1 MGLLFTPR
9 NRERLLVGQLLS
21 QKRPQSGRRGHWLV
35 GGVEEGKGSMRG
47 RRQSC
52 ADHISFFAATL
63 HPAGACSEAQTGLLE
78 EQCLLLPD
86 SAHLPSICWDC
97 HSSDPVT
104 VFC

>member
-21 QKRPQSGRRGHWLV
+21 QKRPQSGRRSHWLV
-35 GGVEEGKGSMRG
+35 GGAEKGKGSMRG
-47 RRQSC
+47 RRQSRT
-52 ADHISFFAATL
+52 DHISFFAATL
-63 HPAGACSEAQTGLLE
+63 HPAGARSGAQTGFLE

-86 SAHLPSICWDC
+86 SAHLPSVCWDC
-97 HSSDPVT
+97 HSSDPDT